1 MSRVLTREGAYSQT
15 SGSIY
20 VAGVQA
26 FMIYRLDMW
35 VMTLHT
41 GRVLGGFHHRMARR
55 QMGRQS
61 WIGRESGWVYPLL
74 EEAMADLGL
83 QEVDNYVS

>member
-35 VMTLHT
+35 VMTMHI
-41 GRVLGGFHHRMARR
+41 GRVFGGFHHRMSHRL
-55 QMGRQS
+55 MGRQPQR
-61 WIGRESGWVYPLL
+61 GRDGRWVYPPTEEAL
-74 EEAMADLGL
+74 EE
-83 QEVDNYVS
+83 EVLKEMET